1 MSAAQRA
8 SLEAV
13 EAADR
18 GAAGGARGSIAGLGG
33 ILGGG
38 NSGGLGDGG
47 QQVGGRE
54 RAGSGVWDAV
64 KGFASA
70 AGQRAAELEE
80 VAWRKVNGK

>member
-18 GAAGGARGSIAGLGG
+18 SAGGGARGSIAGGLGG
-33 ILGGG
+33 ILGTGG
-38 NSGGLGDGG
+38 AGDE
-47 QQVGGRE
+47 GRE

-64 KGFASA
+64 KGFATA
-70 AGQRAAELEE
+70 AGQKAVELEE
-80 VAWRKVNGK
+80 VAWKKVNGK